1 VRECERRFLKDRRR
15 RPTCGFSR
23 FVFFGRRR
31 TLRREGDQQKGG
43 YVDRYSSGLFFFLV
57 LILGLN
63 ILDALFTIIILDS
76 GGVEVNPIVR
86 SVIELYGHRF
96 WIWKF
101 YVVSVSLI
109 LLCVHSKFRS
119 VRAILIGLN
128 VIYIIVVVHQVVMI
142 MNR

>member
-1 VRECERRFLKDRRR
+1 MRECERRFLKDRRR
-15 RPTCGFSR
+15 RPTLGLSR

-63 ILDALFTIIILDS
+63 ILDALFTIIILDL

-101 YVVSVSLI
+101 CVVSVSLI